1 MAKIK
6 KNLWSILKCE
16 VNFDFKVYSF
26 TQLSSLSTGSYTG
39 ICLLASCLDEGSKE
53 QNSVRAL
60 MCLLHRFVCVCV
72 CVLVLTPALGL
83 FHICISL
90 RRFY

>member
-1 MAKIK
+1 MAKVK
-6 KNLWSILKCE
+6 KNILKGK
-16 VNFDFKVYSF
+16 VYFDLKVYSF

-60 MCLLHRFVCVCV
+60 MCLLHRFVCVCARA
-72 CVLVLTPALGL
+72 LALTPALGL

-90 RRFY
+90 RQFY